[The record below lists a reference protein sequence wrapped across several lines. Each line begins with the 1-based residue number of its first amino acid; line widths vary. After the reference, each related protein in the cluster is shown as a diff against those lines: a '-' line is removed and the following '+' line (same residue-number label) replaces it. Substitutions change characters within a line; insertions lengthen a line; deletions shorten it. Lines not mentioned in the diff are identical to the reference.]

1 LFATTHNFIQIIKKK
16 TCSSDLAFSV
26 QKDNFATFTDEKQN
40 QWTLGFDS
48 QDVLVNLV
56 KQFLLCKT
64 VFR

>member
-1 LFATTHNFIQIIKKK
+1 VE
-16 TCSSDLAFSV
+16 LAV
-26 QKDNFATFTDEKQN
+26 QKDNFATFKDEKQN

-48 QDVLVNLV
+48 QDVLVNFV